1 MLSEPSIF
9 LSSNISFVN
18 KRCGLKSLNIKI
30 LNDECLNT
38 ENIYRS
44 KRKEKWLK
52 SKK

>member
-9 LSSNISFVN
+9 LSCNISFVN

-38 ENIYRS
+38 ENIYID
-44 KRKEKWLK
+44 RKEKK
-52 SKK
+52 SG